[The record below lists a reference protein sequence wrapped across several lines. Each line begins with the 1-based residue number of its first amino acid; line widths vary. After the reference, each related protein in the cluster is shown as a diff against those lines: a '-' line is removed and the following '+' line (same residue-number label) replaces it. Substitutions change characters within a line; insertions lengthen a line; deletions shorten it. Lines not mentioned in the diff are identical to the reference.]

1 MTAVEQLK
9 TLSDVVTSKKHR
21 MDSRQRDAAVKLIQ
35 EIWASPE
42 GQPEETLNFLDA
54 FAPEPIAEGVGAAWN
69 SMGEEPKRL
78 FLDWVSGANDKRA
91 MLRIVYAAVVLLN
104 HDSHTSTKLLSVLAP
119 PGSTNISK
127 NTLSAVGRV
136 FFGKSPVPIDA
147 LIAPTNPGVSP
158 EICDLL
164 LNAALNADVG
174 QAGRFQIA
182 RLILKYL
189 ASAGHH
195 TSKEGLRLTEQI
207 ALDTKQ
213 WHSEFRD
220 RLRLILRDLDSTLLS
235 YVFPEQPSRPSEIN
249 PMPDATSSAQQQ
261 AVQGNSP
268 ALVCDTRP
276 DYNLLEHLDEKIAA
290 VEEEGQFLE
299 VIRSTLTRGQHE
311 LAAINSTLAEK
322 DRSNEELHRRLKQTT
337 LLEQR
342 LRDEL
347 GEAQRRIDRL
357 EGDLAARKD
366 ESHSQRAALLERVER
381 NAKGVLNEFQNS
393 VAMRVGPLV
402 SDVVGTN
409 AEHSPELSKVL
420 LIRIRQLVKELEKK
434 GIRLD
439 SPKGGAS

>member
-9 TLSDVVTSKKHR
+9 KLSDVVTSKKHR
-21 MDSRQRDAAVKLIQ
+21 MDRRQRDATAKLIR

-42 GQPEETLNFLDA
+42 GQPEETLNFLAA
-54 FAPEPIAEGVGAAWN
+54 FAPESIAEGIGAAWD

-78 FLDWVSGANDKRA
+78 FLDWISVAKDTRA
-91 MLRIVYAAVVLLN
+91 MLRIVYAAAMLLD
-104 HDSHTSTKLLSVLAP
+104 HDSHTSTKLLSILAP
-119 PGSTNISK
+119 PGMTNISK
-127 NTLSAVGRV
+127 NALSTVGRV
-136 FFGKSPVPIDA
+136 FFGKSPVPIEA

-164 LNAALNADVG
+164 LNAAMNADVG
-174 QAGRFQIA
+174 QAGRFQTA

-189 ASAGHH
+189 ASAGHQK
-195 TSKEGLRLTEQI
+195 SKEGLRLTEQI
-207 ALDTKQ
+207 ALDIEQ
-213 WHSEFRD
+213 WHPEFRD

-235 YVFPEQPSRPSEIN
+235 YVFPEQPPRPNEIN
-249 PMPDATSSAQQQ
+249 PLPDAPSSAQPQP
-261 AVQGNSP
+261 AQGKSP
-268 ALVCDTRP
+268 TFVCDTEP
-276 DYNLLEHLDEKIAA
+276 DYNLLARLDEKIAA
-290 VEEEGQFLE
+290 VEEERQFLE
-299 VIRSTLTRGQHE
+299 VIRSKLTRGQHE
-311 LAAINSTLAEK
+311 LAAINATLAEK
-322 DRSNEELHRRLKQTT
+322 DRSNEELHRRLKQTA

-347 GEAQRRIDRL
+347 GEAERRIDRL

-402 SDVVGTN
+402 SDVVGTK

-439 SPKGGAS
+439 FPNGGAS